1 VEGTVEFLTNF
12 YWPLLPQ
19 VLAESLWRADWKAA
33 FQRDGVPGM
42 CAEALSSLSG
52 ANSYPFFVPMNSEWS
67 GQSIQHL
74 LAQKGVKMWGWAF
87 ANGLLFFHVKR
98 SQAAWAQYVM
108 LRAGV
113 PLQGPLPAPTPGTS
127 TATDV
132 ISERQSQRPAGSPND
147 LTLDFEQQFDGL
159 VQKVSSFLDL

>member
-1 VEGTVEFLTNF
+1 MEGLTEFLTNF

-19 VLAESLWRADWKAA
+19 VLAESLWHADWKAA
-33 FQRDGVPGM
+33 FQRDGVPGL

-52 ANSYPFFVPMNSEWS
+52 ANSYPFFVPLASGWS

-87 ANGLLFFHVKR
+87 ANSQLLFHVR
-98 SQAAWAQYVM
+98 HSQAAWAQYVM

-113 PLQGPLPAPTPGTS
+113 LLQGALLAQAPDTS
-127 TATDV
+127 TATDAAAK
-132 ISERQSQRPAGSPND
+132 RPPQRSTTSPHD
-147 LTLDFEQQFDGL
+147 LTFDFEQQFDGL
-159 VQKVSSFLDL
+159 IQKVSSLLDL